1 MKAAVRALAL
11 AILVGGV
18 TPGVLSAQT
27 IGTFRWQVQPYCNLI
42 TVVVTQVGSVYTLEG
57 TDDQCGASQR
67 ASVTGTAFQ
76 NPDGTIGLGFNVV
89 AAPGGAP
96 GQIDATITL
105 PAASGTWR
113 DSQGNSGSFVLTS
126 GTGTGGSPRPVHGAV
141 SSFVHAGNF
150 SFTTTTLVPLT
161 ASNATE
167 VAFTASAP
175 GPKVLMFSAECSVD
189 APAANNFAWVDID
202 ILHNGVVVPPTTG
215 SSDAFCS
222 ADGVAGFGGY
232 NRPSITVVISAV
244 AGSNTV
250 SVQGR
255 VNAGATGGWLSDTSL
270 VIH

>member
-89 AAPGGAP
+89 AAPGGTP
-96 GQIDATITL
+96 SQIDATITL

-113 DSQGNSGSFVLTS
+113 DSQGNGGSFVLTS
-126 GTGTGGSPRPVHGAV
+126 GTGTGGSPRPLF
-141 SSFVHAGNF
+141 SSVL
-150 SFTTTTLVPLT
+150 SFTRAVNFTFTTATALVPLT
-161 ASNATE
+161 STAATSVSFSQAAAS
-167 VAFTASAP
+167 P
-175 GPKVLMFSAECSVD
+175 RVLTFSAECALD
-189 APAANNFAWVDID
+189 GANPIFYLDLDI
-202 ILHNGVVVPPTTG
+202 IHNGTALSPTAGNQDAWCTANATAGLDGWIRGSITLVVP
-215 SSDAFCS
+215 
-222 ADGVAGFGGY
+222 
-232 NRPSITVVISAV
+232 AV
-244 AGSNTV
+244 AGVNTIQ
-250 SVQGR
+250 VQARQNNNVG
-255 VNAGATGGWLSDTSL
+255 TGWIGDTSL